1 MTVIPNDN
9 CARCKHFEMKKYPD
23 HARVGL
29 GRCGGYD
36 NAQPLINPF
45 VPWSSKPCARFFRA
59 ADVVVR
65 QEWIE
70 RQQAKKRR
78 TSSAEPDETVS
89 RASIDNQKEKA

>member
-1 MTVIPNDN
+1 MTVIPNDM

-29 GRCGGYD
+29 GRCAGYD

-45 VPWSSKPCARFFRA
+45 LPWSSKPCARFFRA
-59 ADVVVR
+59 EDVVIR

-70 RQQAKKRR
+70 RQLAKREKQS
-78 TSSAEPDETVS
+78 TSTEAGIL
-89 RASIDNQKEKA
+89 ASTTT